1 MAFKMKGPGS
11 CMGTGTT
18 GFNDKSGVLM
28 KAPSM
33 APMMG
38 TMTEPGGIN
47 FNAGLR
53 KASADGKLNANFGAL
68 VDAHTEKSN
77 APTAMNQVPDGP
89 GSQEE
94 AMGPYMREMAY
105 KKEY

>member
-47 FNAGLR
+47 FNEGFNSLPQ
-53 KASADGKLNANFGAL
+53 KVQDKIDPEGNAEG
-68 VDAHTEKSN
+68 N

-94 AMGPYMREMAY
+94 AMGPYMRQMAY

>member
-1 MAFKMKGPGS
+1 MAFTMKGPGS

-38 TMTEPGGIN
+38 TMTKPGGIN
-47 FNAGLR
+47 FNEGFNSLPQNVQD
-53 KASADGKLNANFGAL
+53 KIDPEGNVEG
-68 VDAHTEKSN
+68 N
-77 APTAMNQVPDGP
+77 APTEMN
-89 GSQEE
+89 
-94 AMGPYMREMAY
+94 EMAY

>member
-1 MAFKMKGPGS
+1 MAFTMKGPGS

-38 TMTEPGGIN
+38 TMTKPGGVN
-47 FNAGLR
+47 FNEGFNSLPQNVQN
-53 KASADGKLNANFGAL
+53 KIDPEG
-68 VDAHTEKSN
+68 N
-77 APTAMNQVPDGP
+77 APAAMNQVPDGP

-94 AMGPYMREMAY
+94 AMGPYMREIAY